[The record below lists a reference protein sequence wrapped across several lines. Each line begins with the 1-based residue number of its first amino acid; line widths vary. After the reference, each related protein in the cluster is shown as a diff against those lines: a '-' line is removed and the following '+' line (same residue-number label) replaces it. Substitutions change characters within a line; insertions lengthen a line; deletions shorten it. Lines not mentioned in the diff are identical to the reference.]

1 MKKISLAIATLL
13 ATSQL
18 HALGLGEARLHS
30 HLGDPLQVSIPV
42 YLSDTEWQQLEQLRA
57 SVGDRA
63 MFERMQLEYHMA
75 LAGMEVSVVR
85 QGSELQLLLRS
96 RERIYEPMVE
106 FPLDVRLGGNRVARS
121 FTLLLDPPGTP
132 LSAAPTSPPS
142 TTSRPAAPAATTP
155 RTPPSTATPAPLTP
169 RPSIAPAQIQPRMQ
183 DGRYGPIA
191 VNQTLGDVAV
201 AMRPAGASI
210 NQTLVA
216 LWQANPNAFINN
228 NMHRLMAGSTL
239 SLPTPEQVLAIDTG
253 MANREVNEQFQNMRS
268 GRVVARTETEAQT
281 RAVSTVVEEKP
292 QEPIQD
298 ESTRP
303 EATVAEGP
311 RLSLLEPSSL
321 EQIPPAFRE
330 EVSMLGSQLRSL
342 DDENLEL
349 RKRIGELEQHISTL
363 SQQMVVLAEN
373 TVALSGAESERI
385 SRMLAQLEE
394 EQSNTQIGD
403 TLALPAD
410 EATADSESAEAALGV
425 LDREM
430 QELTKAQDTKRPW
443 LHYALFGGL
452 AILTLGVGVIWY
464 RRLRQRERYKEV
476 MYRL

>member
-42 YLSDTEWQQLEQLRA
+42 YLSDTEWQQLDQLRA
-57 SVGDRA
+57 SIGDRA
-63 MFERMQLEYHMA
+63 MFERMQLEYRLA
-75 LAGMEVSVVR
+75 LAGMEVSIDQ
-85 QGSELQLLLRS
+85 QGNAVQLLLRS

-132 LSAAPTSPPS
+132 LSAAPASPPIS
-142 TTSRPAAPAATTP
+142 TPRPAPVTTTA
-155 RTPPSTATPAPLTP
+155 RTPPSTTTPAPATP
-169 RPSIAPAQIQPRMQ
+169 RPSIAPAEIQPRMQ

-216 LWQANPNAFINN
+216 LWQANPKAFINN

-239 SLPTPEQVLAIDTG
+239 SLPSPEQVLAIDPG
-253 MANREVNEQFQNMRS
+253 MASREVNEQFQNMRS
-268 GRVVARTETEAQT
+268 GRVVARTVTEAAT
-281 RAVSTVVEEKP
+281 TPASTVVEEKSP
-292 QEPIQD
+292 EPILD
-298 ESTRP
+298 ESSSP
-303 EATVAEGP
+303 ETTVAEGP

-349 RKRIGELEQHISTL
+349 RNRIGELEQHISTL
-363 SQQMVVLAEN
+363 SQQMVILAEN

-385 SRMLAQLEE
+385 SRMLAQLEDE
-394 EQSNTQIGD
+394 SSSSQIGD
-403 TLALPAD
+403 GIALPT
-410 EATADSESAEAALGV
+410 EITPDSESTEAALGI
-425 LDREM
+425 LDRDM
-430 QELTKAQDTKRPW
+430 QELSKTQDTKRPW

-452 AILTLGVGVIWY
+452 AIFTLGVGVIWY

>member
-63 MFERMQLEYHMA
+63 MFERMQLEYHLD

-132 LSAAPTSPPS
+132 LSTAPASPPTS
-142 TTSRPAAPAATTP
+142 TSRPAPVTTTA
-155 RTPPSTATPAPLTP
+155 RTPSSTTTPAPATP
-169 RPSIAPAQIQPRMQ
+169 RPAIAPAEIQPRMQ

-216 LWQANPNAFINN
+216 LWQANPKAFINN

-239 SLPTPEQVLAIDTG
+239 NLPSPEQVLAIDTA

-268 GRVVARTETEAQT
+268 GTVVARTVTKAAT
-281 RAVSTVVEEKP
+281 TPASTVVEEKSP
-292 QEPIQD
+292 EPIQD
-298 ESTRP
+298 ERTRP

-330 EVSMLGSQLRSL
+330 EVSMLGSQLRAL

-349 RKRIGELEQHISTL
+349 RNRIGDLEQHISTL
-363 SQQMVVLAEN
+363 SQQMLILAEN

-394 EQSNTQIGD
+394 EQSNTQID
-403 TLALPAD
+403 NALALPAD
-410 EATADSESAEAALGV
+410 AATADSGSAEAALGV
-425 LDREM
+425 LDRDM